1 MLDAIQTLIVVSD
14 ADDTN
19 TPGVDASYENS
30 DDSGEI
36 DTEDEVE
43 AVRRVSAAVAMAD
56 GGRGVSGTAVS
67 SFAHQLLTVHSDS

>member
-1 MLDAIQTLIVVSD
+1 MLDAIQTLIVMSD

-43 AVRRVSAAVAMAD
+43 AVRRVSSAVTSS
-56 GGRGVSGTAVS
+56 GGG
-67 SFAHQLLTVHSDS
+67 